1 MTESG
6 ALSENNFSQ
15 SGHCLIP
22 LYLGVTGH
30 RNIRD
35 EDKSI
40 LKEEIKKIILEKKTQ
55 CPDTPVKIIT
65 PLAEGADRFAAEAA
79 IECGVPYIAPLPMP
93 VSEYRKDFDSA
104 ASKSE
109 FDELLNKAEYWFEIP
124 VAEGV
129 KISDLRKPD
138 VRNEQYFRIGQFVA
152 RHSYLLIALWD
163 GVDNQKKGGT
173 AHIVRLKKT
182 GLPQA
187 HPRLQQP
194 LNILRTG
201 SICHILTPRKDQPLP
216 PDAFSRKMIY
226 PEDRWKNEEVFR
238 NEDHRFLMY
247 INSYNRDVL
256 SLENEVLK
264 EKIQSNEERL
274 NVPGDAYIKRI
285 ASFQVTS
292 DTLALRYNSKRFF
305 ALKVL
310 LILTVIAFLF
320 FQVYVEFWHKPV
332 MLLLYPLTMGM
343 GALWFL
349 YANRR
354 KYEQKHEDY
363 RALAEAFRVQYFLA
377 CIGNSTNV
385 SDYYLQK
392 YAGDLEWII
401 YALRS
406 TLLLSPVK
414 KADESR
420 IIEKCRYLNDF
431 WVSDQLEYYRLKS
444 MKHHYH
450 HERYR
455 SLGNFLFLSALASA
469 VVLFFFS
476 MAEGKIH
483 FLSEERYEFFHSVL
497 IVCTHSFLVIAGA
510 ILGYNEK
517 RIFEEQ
523 SKTFQKMFHLFSH
536 AYTILTNA
544 VESGRVDEAESIIH
558 ELAIESLMEN
568 ADWLLLHRS
577 RPMEIPKG

>member
-1 MTESG
+1 MSELG
-6 ALSENNFSQ
+6 RLSEYDSQ

-30 RNIRD
+30 RNIRE
-35 EDKSI
+35 EDKRV
-40 LKEEIKKIILEKKTQ
+40 LKEEIKKIILEKKFQ

-65 PLAEGADRFAAEAA
+65 PLAEGADRLAAEAA
-79 IECGVPYIAPLPMP
+79 IECDVPYIAPLPMP
-93 VSEYRKDFDSA
+93 VAEYRKDFVS
-104 ASKSE
+104 SSSNIE
-109 FDELLNKAEYWFEIP
+109 FDDLLNKAEYWFELP

-129 KISDLRKPD
+129 KLPDLRKPD
-138 VRNEQYFRIGQFVA
+138 IRNEQYFRIGQFVA

-163 GVDNQKKGGT
+163 GMDNLKKGGT

-182 GLPQA
+182 GLPQTL
-187 HPRLQQP
+187 PQLQQP

-201 SICHILTPRKDQPLP
+201 SICHILTPRQDQPVP

-226 PEDRWKNEEVFR
+226 PDDRWKNEEIFR
-238 NEDHRFLMY
+238 NEDRRFLRY
-247 INSYNRDVL
+247 INSYNQDVL
-256 SLENEVLK
+256 SMDNELLK
-264 EKIQSNEERL
+264 DRIRSNEDRL
-274 NVPGDAYIKRI
+274 KVSDDPYIKRI
-285 ASFQVTS
+285 AAFQVTT
-292 DTLALRYNSKRFF
+292 DTLATRFNSKRFF

-310 LILTVIAFLF
+310 LILTVLAFLF

-377 CIGNSTNV
+377 CMGNNTNV

-406 TLLLSPVK
+406 TLLIPPVK
-414 KADESR
+414 KSDESKS
-420 IIEKCRYLNDF
+420 IEKCRYLNDF

-455 SLGNFLFLSALASA
+455 WLGNVLFLSALASA
-469 VVLFFFS
+469 VVLFLFS
-476 MAEGKIH
+476 IAEGRIH
-483 FLSEERYEFFHSVL
+483 FLSEESYEFLHSVL

-510 ILGYNEK
+510 LLGYNEK

-544 VESGRVDEAESIIH
+544 IESSKPDEAESIIH
-558 ELAIESLMEN
+558 ELALESLMEN